1 MFHENAEAGILE
13 FIRISCLF
21 SFEFHM
27 NDPQR
32 FSPNKS
38 YHNVHTLAFM
48 IEMNRVREEVPATLL
63 KRHTHK
69 VMLPVRTCPQIT
81 FILYEFK

>member
-1 MFHENAEAGILE
+1 MF
-13 FIRISCLF
+13 C
-21 SFEFHM
+21 FEFHM
-27 NDPQR
+27 NDPQQ

-63 KRHTHK
+63 KASYTQNNATGEN
-69 VMLPVRTCPQIT
+69 LPPNYIHFVWIQIG
-81 FILYEFK
+81 IRDREK

>member
-1 MFHENAEAGILE
+1 MFHENAEENYKILKGIW
-13 FIRISCLF
+13 CLT
-21 SFEFHM
+21 SFEFLF
-27 NDPQR
+27 NDPQQ

-63 KRHTHK
+63 
-69 VMLPVRTCPQIT
+69 
-81 FILYEFK
+81 

>member
-1 MFHENAEAGILE
+1 MFHDNAEEDLTIFKGIW
-13 FIRISCLF
+13 CLI
-21 SFEFHM
+21 SFEFLFH
-27 NDPQR
+27 DPQQ

-63 KRHTHK
+63 
-69 VMLPVRTCPQIT
+69 
-81 FILYEFK
+81 

>member
-1 MFHENAEAGILE
+1 MFHDNAEEDLTIFKGIW
-13 FIRISCLF
+13 CLI
-21 SFEFHM
+21 SFEFLFHH
-27 NDPQR
+27 PQQ

-63 KRHTHK
+63 KASYTQNTATGEN
-69 VMLPVRTCPQIT
+69 LPPNYIHFV
-81 FILYEFK
+81 